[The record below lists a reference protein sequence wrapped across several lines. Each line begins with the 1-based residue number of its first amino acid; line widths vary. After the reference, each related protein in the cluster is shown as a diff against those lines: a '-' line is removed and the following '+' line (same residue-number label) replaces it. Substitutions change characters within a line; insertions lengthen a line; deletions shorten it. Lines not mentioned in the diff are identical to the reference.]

1 MRVHMLFFISAA
13 IRPDKPAPFFL
24 HTSPDFFESK
34 QSANT
39 RLILHGARV

>member
-1 MRVHMLFFISAA
+1 MRMLFFISAA

-24 HTSPDFFESK
+24 HTNPAFFESK
-34 QSANT
+34 RSADA